1 MKKDLLKFPLK
12 RVLLSTVILCSLS
25 AIISSCGE
33 EEGRISVNDAAPEK
47 VTNVTTKA
55 GPGEVTLSWTNPAS
69 SSFMYTKIE
78 YTNAKGEKKYE
89 LISKERGSTATI
101 KGFANTDVQSF
112 SLFAYSVRGNNS
124 GAVDVSQ
131 APDSPAFL
139 EVVKTVTLAPVLG
152 GVLVDYE
159 NNYNTTV
166 VIALDFHAASDPN
179 KAGSAKFQ
187 APAKSK
193 GPQLVMLTDA
203 NNEFLA
209 GECIVNVSAEDEYEN
224 ASEPKALKA
233 TPIPA
238 MKIDRSN
245 WTFPGYNE
253 NSSDGTI
260 GYSSQEAIGEGNQDG
275 LKNGRVTSMIDSSL
289 KTYWHASWKTPSTSY
304 PHWFILDM
312 GKEITV
318 ASVELTRRQGDAR
331 GQKGQKIYTC
341 TEAGAADPGNPN
353 SWSWIDHGSF
363 AFDPN
368 NNAPQSFGLSTTPRA
383 RYIKVY
389 FGTEHK
395 GTGGQA
401 MLADLNVYGAE

>member
-112 SLFAYSVRGNNS
+112 SLFACSVRGNNS

-166 VIALDFHAASDPN
+166 VNFKLPLN
-179 KAGSAKFQ
+179 
-187 APAKSK
+187 
-193 GPQLVMLTDA
+193 
-203 NNEFLA
+203 
-209 GECIVNVSAEDEYEN
+209 
-224 ASEPKALKA
+224 PK
-233 TPIPA
+233 
-238 MKIDRSN
+238 
-245 WTFPGYNE
+245 
-253 NSSDGTI
+253 
-260 GYSSQEAIGEGNQDG
+260 
-275 LKNGRVTSMIDSSL
+275 
-289 KTYWHASWKTPSTSY
+289 
-304 PHWFILDM
+304 
-312 GKEITV
+312 
-318 ASVELTRRQGDAR
+318 
-331 GQKGQKIYTC
+331 
-341 TEAGAADPGNPN
+341 
-353 SWSWIDHGSF
+353 
-363 AFDPN
+363 
-368 NNAPQSFGLSTTPRA
+368 
-383 RYIKVY
+383 
-389 FGTEHK
+389 
-395 GTGGQA
+395 
-401 MLADLNVYGAE
+401 DLNL